1 MRKKGELAVCL
12 DDAARDHIS
21 SRIARRFGPRSK
33 TPDTLPRKLVYIVM
47 FLLMMKYGLLTT
59 LSPATAHLRAMARLP
74 ASDSPSKEMSSGTS
88 SKILN

>member
-1 MRKKGELAVCL
+1 MRKKGELVACL

-47 FLLMMKYGLLTT
+47 FLLMMIIKYLLV
-59 LSPATAHLRAMARLP
+59 LLRFI
-74 ASDSPSKEMSSGTS
+74 SSQLG
-88 SKILN
+88 